1 MRAEWPKPLGCSHW
15 AWLLI
20 GTAQADLTRTQARTH
35 THACATDRCGPDFVG
50 SAYRFYGETC
60 SRCALIV
67 TKPGEH
73 GLGARVRFDRECGA
87 DHYDQLKI
95 ALGRE
100 PRVAHVGYTGY
111 RHPFRKYKLEPD
123 E

>member
-15 AWLLI
+15 AWLI

-95 ALGRE
+95 APGRE
-100 PRVAHVGYTGY
+100 PRVAHVDTGY
-111 RHPFRKYKLEPD
+111 RHPFRKYELEPD

>member
-1 MRAEWPKPLGCSHW
+1 M
-15 AWLLI
+15 
-20 GTAQADLTRTQARTH
+20 
-35 THACATDRCGPDFVG
+35 
-50 SAYRFYGETC
+50 
-60 SRCALIV
+60 

-73 GLGARVRFDRECGA
+73 GLGARVRFDRKCGA

-95 ALGRE
+95 APGRE
-100 PRVAHVGYTGY
+100 PRVAHVDTGY

>member
-1 MRAEWPKPLGCSHW
+1 MH
-15 AWLLI
+15 
-20 GTAQADLTRTQARTH
+20 
-35 THACATDRCGPDFVG
+35 
-50 SAYRFYGETC
+50 
-60 SRCALIV
+60 
-67 TKPGEH
+67 
-73 GLGARVRFDRECGA
+73 VRFDRKCGA

-111 RHPFRKYKLEPD
+111 RHPFRKYELEPD